1 MSPAQEADGL
11 LAVQMLLAFFQV
23 DVQIL
28 RRIIVLHIERHVII
42 HAADRIH
49 DGCNAVKVDDNVFI
63 RPEAHQTLDF
73 LARLL
78 DVAAL
83 AAGIHAVGCVDLL
96 ARAGCRVVAHGVARD
111 VHDVDGLVLGIH
123 GCDHQSVCSCF
134 VLINCADHERKHIV
148 NAGARVE
155 QAAHIDL
162 IAVFLV
168 LDRRL
173 RRTDEPHRCSCC
185 TREQHQHN
193 RHNDGNALALLSG
206 CQLFFLLRSLSLFA
220 ARLGR
225 RDRLVVPFR
234 LGRCLLCGSLCR
246 SAVSVAVFPVAASS
260 E

>member
-1 MSPAQEADGL
+1 
-11 LAVQMLLAFFQV
+11 MLLAFFQV

-49 DGCNAVKVDDNVFI
+49 DSCNAVKVDDNVFI

-73 LARLL
+73 LVRLL

-173 RRTDEPHRCSCC
+173 RRTNEPHRCSCC
-185 TREQHQHN
+185 ACEQHQHN
-193 RHNDGNALALLSG
+193 RHNDGIALLSG
-206 CQLFFLLRSLSLFA
+206 CQLFFLLRSLSLFT

-225 RDRLVVPFR
+225 RDRLVVSFR